1 MGNSLAIYNRSSCNS
16 QMAEEIETMSSSLS
30 EDTPSQSQAPAP
42 APALSS
48 FPAFSNEYKVHAY
61 NRNGICSLGFMDD
74 HYPVRSA
81 FSLLNQVKEC
91 TSALLHFAKKTNIPI
106 LLLSERQNQAF
117 GGGPHS
123 IRWCWW

>member
-1 MGNSLAIYNRSSCNS
+1 
-16 QMAEEIETMSSSLS
+16 MAEEIETMSSSLS

-106 LLLSERQNQAF
+106 LLVRIHCPSLKESQHLTFLDAYSS
-117 GGGPHS
+117 HLV
-123 IRWCWW
+123 I

>member
-1 MGNSLAIYNRSSCNS
+1 
-16 QMAEEIETMSSSLS
+16 MAEEIETMSSSLS
-30 EDTPSQSQAPAP
+30 EDTLSQSQAPAP

-81 FSLLNQVKEC
+81 FSLLNQ
-91 TSALLHFAKKTNIPI
+91 
-106 LLLSERQNQAF
+106 LSERQNQAF

-123 IRWCWW
+123 IRYVILSLSFMEFDSFFVVAVDSNSPIQKPFFFWLLLLVWRY

>member
-1 MGNSLAIYNRSSCNS
+1 
-16 QMAEEIETMSSSLS
+16 MAEEIETMSSSLS
-30 EDTPSQSQAPAP
+30 EDTLSQSQAPAP

-81 FSLLNQVKEC
+81 FSLLNQ
-91 TSALLHFAKKTNIPI
+91 
-106 LLLSERQNQAF
+106 LSERQNQAF

>member
-81 FSLLNQVKEC
+81 FSLLNQVLDEYQKNFGD
-91 TSALLHFAKKTNIPI
+91 TWKTV
-106 LLLSERQNQAF
+106 QADSTQ
-117 GGGPHS
+117 P
-123 IRWCWW
+123 WPYLNEA